1 MASEDARPRYRSEG
15 GRTCI
20 DVRVKDVAQVFDN
33 RDPMPFL
40 ERDLDDEVAAYVTE
54 CAADI
59 GKEALRVVFWAERSE
74 LDEDALATAFRKH
87 FEYELERA
95 RRKQRAAYRTARA
108 GFLLGL
114 GLMIALRV
122 ASEVFV
128 MSLSEGDARRVL
140 HEGLVIVS
148 WVALWRPIELVLYD
162 LWPALERRRLLER
175 VRDAPVSL
183 RLGEAHATEARV
195 SSAAARGVV

>member
-1 MASEDARPRYRSEG
+1 MADADARPRYRCEE

-59 GKEALRVVFWAERSE
+59 GGEPFRIVLWAERSE
-74 LDEDALATAFRKH
+74 LDEAALATAFRKH
-87 FEYELERA
+87 FEWELARA
-95 RRKQRAAYRTARA
+95 RRRQRASFRSARN
-108 GFLLGL
+108 GFLLG
-114 GLMIALRV
+114 IALMAALRI

-128 MSLSEGDARRVL
+128 MSFSPGDLRSVL

-162 LWPALERRRLLER
+162 VWPTLERRRLLER
-175 VRDAPVSL
+175 IRDAPVSL
-183 RLGEAHATEARV
+183 RLGAEGVHETG
-195 SSAAARGVV
+195 ARGSLV